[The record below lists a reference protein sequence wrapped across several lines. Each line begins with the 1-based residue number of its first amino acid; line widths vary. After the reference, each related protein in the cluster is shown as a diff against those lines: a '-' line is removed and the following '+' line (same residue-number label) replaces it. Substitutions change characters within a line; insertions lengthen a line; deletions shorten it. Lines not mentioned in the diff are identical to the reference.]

1 MGAFALEFVAAF
13 AAGLAGWT
21 LLEYII
27 HNVLG
32 HWPKGKTLVSAEHIK
47 HHKNILYFSPLPLK
61 IRGAVPV
68 LGGAG
73 VLFWLAF
80 GLPCALGGVAALSL
94 GWTTY
99 ETLHKSIHVNG
110 PRTRYGRWAAKNHLY
125 HHFMRPNRNHGVTTP
140 LWDMVFRTHD
150 KIDVVQVREKDL
162 NDIPWLNAAFANPEA
177 APAYLHDYALRTSR
191 RGESEAPPSID

>member
-1 MGAFALEFVAAF
+1 MGTFASEFVIAF

-32 HWPKGKTLVSAEHIK
+32 HWPKGKTMVSAEHIK
-47 HHKNILYFSPLPLK
+47 HHRNILYFSPLRLK

-73 VLFWLAF
+73 AVFWLAF
-80 GLPCALGGVAALSL
+80 GLPAALGGVAALAL
-94 GWTTY
+94 GWATY

-110 PRTRYGRWAAKNHLY
+110 PRTRYGRWAARNHLY
-125 HHFMRPNRNHGVTTP
+125 HHFMRPNRNHGVTSP
-140 LWDMVFRTHD
+140 LWDILLRTHD
-150 KIDVVQVREKDL
+150 RVDVVLVREKDL
-162 NDIPWLNAAFANPEA
+162 ADIPWLAEAFANPDA
-177 APAYLHDYALRTSR
+177 APGFLHDYALRPAR
-191 RGESEAPPSID
+191 RGENEAPPAID